1 MIILMVKH
9 SRHFWQ
15 DKHLHGNLLMTDFA
29 NKPTK
34 IAERFRGFLP
44 VVVDVETAG
53 FNAKTDALL
62 EIACVPILMNDAGEL
77 VAGEALN
84 AHIEPFVGANLEPA
98 ALKFTGINPDS
109 PIRRAI
115 SEDEKVALRRI
126 FKQLKA
132 LKKEHDCRQC
142 ILVGHNAHFDLGF
155 LNAAIDRTNSKNHSP
170 FHAFSVLDTASL
182 SALAYGHTVLART
195 CIMAGIEFDNNNAH
209 SALYD
214 TQKTAELFCKI
225 FNQLPMLPQIIAD
238 EPSDN
243 DLDDTADDNQT

>member
-1 MIILMVKH
+1 MSDIQT
-9 SRHFWQ
+9 SQ
-15 DKHLHGNLLMTDFA
+15 TFA
-29 NKPTK
+29 NKPATLK
-34 IAERFRGFLP
+34 ERFRGFMP

-53 FNAKTDALL
+53 FNAQTDALL
-62 EIACVPILMNDAGEL
+62 EIACVPILMDDDGKLYQGEP
-77 VAGEALN
+77 LN

-109 PIRRAI
+109 PFRKAI

-126 FKQLKA
+126 FKA
-132 LKKEHDCRQC
+132 LKDIRKQYDCRQC

-155 LNAAIDRTNSKNHSP
+155 LNAAIARTNSKNHSP

-195 CIMAGIEFDNNNAH
+195 CKMAGIDFDNSHAH

-225 FNQLPMLPQIIAD
+225 FNELPMLTAVQTAD
-238 EPSDN
+238 ETDEF
-243 DLDDTADDNQT
+243 TDNQI